1 MCQLAVC
8 TNDLPAHSCGARSCH
23 TDPRQHTPARRN
35 VCPTRRPSLQPDP
48 QHIES
53 HRGRPESGCSDAPAA
68 LWHMPACAASCTE
81 QRVCITSPPPPH
93 THSLSSSPVH
103 PAAPRSRGAAGATC
117 PFTPAGAAPECL
129 VPQGMARAGL
139 LAQRPQGSNSR
150 GLPAHIRVTLHTH
163 TCTPAVALLRPLS
176 LPAGGTGTTA
186 SPTVA

>member
-1 MCQLAVC
+1 MTCLPTPVGLAPVTLTPASIHLQDAMYAPQGVPPSSQTLSTLNPTEVDPKAAAATPLLRC
-8 TNDLPAHSCGARSCH
+8 GTCLHVLPAVQS
-23 TDPRQHTPARRN
+23 
-35 VCPTRRPSLQPDP
+35 
-48 QHIES
+48 
-53 HRGRPESGCSDAPAA
+53 SGC
-68 LWHMPACAASCTE
+68 ASHP
-81 QRVCITSPPPPH
+81 PPPPH